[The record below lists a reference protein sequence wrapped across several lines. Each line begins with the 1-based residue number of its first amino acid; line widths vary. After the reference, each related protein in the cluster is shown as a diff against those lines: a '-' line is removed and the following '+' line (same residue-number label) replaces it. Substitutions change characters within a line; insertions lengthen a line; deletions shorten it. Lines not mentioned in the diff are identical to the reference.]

1 MTTFAAV
8 RRRSRSVLLG
18 LLVLVGAL
26 GLGTAAQ
33 AHDML
38 VASDPAEGAVLEAP
52 PEAVTLSFNNPPLEV
67 GSVITVV
74 DAQGTTLAEGTG
86 TLEGTDVVLPLD
98 TPLPAGE
105 LEVRWRVA
113 SSDGHPIEGVIPF
126 TVAEQAAPATTAPA
140 EPAAPVSE
148 PAAEE
153 SEPAATSEPAD
164 EGSGLA
170 GLPTWS
176 KVAIAVAAVGA
187 LAALVVVMLR
197 RQRGDRL

>member
-8 RRRSRSVLLG
+8 RRRTRSVLLG

-26 GLGTAAQ
+26 GLGTAAN

-38 VASDPAEGAVLEAP
+38 VGSEPAEGASLEAP
-52 PEAVTLSFNNPPLEV
+52 PESITLTFNNAPLEV

-86 TLEGTDVVLPLD
+86 TVEGTDVVLPLD
-98 TPLPAGE
+98 TPLPGGE

-126 TVAEQAAPATTAPA
+126 TVAEQGAPPTTAPA
-140 EPAAPVSE
+140 EPVAPVSE

-153 SEPAATSEPAD
+153 SEPAASSEPAEED
-164 EGSGLA
+164 SGLA
-170 GLPTWS
+170 GLPTWA

-187 LAALVVVMLR
+187 LAALVVVMVR